1 MRDLLI
7 ANIEGKG
14 YELGIEFSKL
24 FTNTINNDFEY
35 FRDLLKDE
43 DIRRKLEIVKRKLE
57 NKYPEY
63 LEETYGRADGLK
75 INRDE
80 YLLNI
85 CFEIYAS
92 REACTDVIIKVDDT
106 HIISGH
112 NEDLA
117 ENLNEVA
124 LVKYNCN
131 NGYFYELSSYNC
143 PQGTTFGWNDK
154 GIVYSVNSI
163 ELKENN
169 EIGIPVWFI
178 LRDIVQCGSIE
189 EIIKRID
196 VTDCASAFS
205 LNIIDSNKHKAYS
218 IEKVLDKLD
227 VIEVDE
233 KYVHTNH
240 IIHPNID
247 ESKCLKDSSTLT
259 RLKVGSK
266 LLDNLDIKNANIED
280 IRNVLQFNK
289 DSNEFIRRKVHEDQW
304 PTVATFVFDSKLKEI
319 QIYSYY
325 DGKFIKLNME

>member
-24 FTNTINNDFEY
+24 FANTINNNFAY

-43 DIRRKLEIVKRKLE
+43 DIRKKLEIVKEKLE
-57 NKYPEY
+57 KKYPEY

-92 REACTDVIIKVDDT
+92 REACTDVIIKLDNT

-117 ENLNEVA
+117 EDLNEVA

-196 VTDCASAFS
+196 ITDCASAFS

-218 IEKVLDKLD
+218 IEKVLDRLD
-227 VIEVDE
+227 VIEIYE

-240 IIHPNID
+240 IVHPNMD
-247 ESKCLKDSSTLT
+247 ESKCLKDGSTLT
-259 RLKVGSK
+259 RLKVGNR
-266 LLDNLDIKNANIED
+266 LLNNIDIKSANIED
-280 IRNVLQFNK
+280 IRDILQFNK

-304 PTVATFVFDSKLKEI
+304 PTVATFVFDTKLKEI
-319 QIYSYY
+319 QIHSYY
-325 DGKFIKLNME
+325 DGKVIKLNME